1 MFTEKTV
8 IKITVWTV
16 VIILG
21 LVITWSVAAAT
32 WKVNFEQQV
41 NTNTISIDRIDIAQ
55 HEDEKERILLK
66 EMVIE
71 TNTNVK
77 WIMQYMEEQK

>member
-32 WKVNFEQQV
+32 WKVNIEQQV

-66 EMVIE
+66 EAIIE

-77 WIMQYMEEQK
+77 WIMKNMEEKE

>member
-66 EMVIE
+66 EAIIE